1 MKFLSINSIQHFLDK
16 IKTWVLDK
24 INLIPDPMHYAGT
37 WDASTNVPTL
47 SSMALEKSGYVYR
60 VSVAGT
66 QFGIDF
72 KKGDRLVY
80 NESGQAEKWD
90 TTDEVYSVNGQTGD
104 VELEASD
111 IKGFVPGS
119 IWYNTQMSA
128 TSETFDFNKNDLSP
142 NASDI
147 KSGDFILSES
157 GFVYTVN
164 DVTSDSVTCSRGN
177 YIKGPIGE
185 TGPQGERGATGPQG
199 EPGPQGEQGK
209 QGIQGPK
216 GDSFTYSDFTPEQLE
231 ALKGEKGDQGEKGEQ
246 GDTGPQ
252 GPQGPQGE
260 PGQVDMKTFYANNTE
275 SLIFILKTLGDA
287 DTEAF
292 LQKPYMDWMMVI
304 PQQHLV
310 PSFRIVYNAMQEGAE
325 EYNSSY
331 NFFLHLF
338 ECTGI
343 ELFESNPFM
352 RGSVQ
357 VDVIPAMP
365 LPEEGGA
372 TAQSTRLW
380 LDCTFMRTY
389 DHMYDENQLMN
400 VDGWYASGGTP
411 AHPDTSVYHIRFLL
425 QEGGIITY
433 WGAWKQSLT
442 EVPIPDEPRQI
453 N

>member
-1 MKFLSINSIQHFLDK
+1 MKYLSITTIQHFLDK
-16 IKTWVLDK
+16 IKTYVLDR
-24 INLIPDPMHYAGT
+24 INAIPDPMHYAGT
-37 WDASTNVPTL
+37 WDASTNTPTL
-47 SSMALEKSGYVYR
+47 AQMEEGKSGYIYR

-66 QFGIDF
+66 QFGMEF
-72 KKGDRLVY
+72 KAGDRLVY

-104 VELEASD
+104 VELEKTDVGLGNVDNTSD
-111 IKGFVPGS
+111 VDKPLSNAAKTEFAKTLKNYGAISANTDLNNLLTEGMYGVGTGTQEGIKNKPVSGNHTALVVVYNGGEYRTQLYVVTGGS
-119 IWYNTQMSA
+119 ITTNVMYRRVKST
-128 TSETFDFNKNDLSP
+128 TSNWSTWKEVGSGGGSVNVVQE
-142 NASDI
+142 
-147 KSGDFILSES
+147 SGDSTVDVMS
-157 GFVYTVN
+157 QKAVTDFVN
-164 DVTSDSVTCSRGN
+164 TSING
-177 YIKGPIGE
+177 IG
-185 TGPQGERGATGPQG
+185 A
-199 EPGPQGEQGK
+199 
-209 QGIQGPK
+209 
-216 GDSFTYSDFTPEQLE
+216 
-231 ALKGEKGDQGEKGEQ
+231 
-246 GDTGPQ
+246 
-252 GPQGPQGE
+252 
-260 PGQVDMKTFYANNTE
+260 MKTFYANNTE
-275 SLIFILKTLGDA
+275 SLIFILKTLGNA
-287 DTEAF
+287 DTEVF

-331 NFFLHLF
+331 NFFKHLF
-338 ECTGI
+338 EYTGI

-372 TAQSTRLW
+372 SEPPRRFW

-389 DHMYDENQLMN
+389 DHTYDGNQLMN

-425 QEGGIITY
+425 QEDGIITY

-442 EVPIPDEPRQI
+442 EVPIPEEPRQI